1 MIDRYIAHEYV
12 SSIEKPINDL
22 NEKINKLDIET
33 ILLENRLNEKID
45 TILTVDNKCYIEGTS
60 KKIDTLEEKIDS
72 IDKKIEKKSKLEK
85 LLFVSRFI

>member
-12 SSIEKPINDL
+12 SSVENTINRL
-22 NEKINKLDIET
+22 NEKINKLDLESV
-33 ILLENRLNEKID
+33 LLENRLIEKID
-45 TILTVDNKCYIEGTS
+45 SVLTVDNKCYAEEPP
-60 KKIDTLEEKIDS
+60 KIDVLEEKIDN